1 MNELNKSQYDTLEP
15 ASAEGP
21 YGLLGSDKAPKG
33 PVLSIDT
40 LKALE
45 ELGDVLRGIHK
56 RMISEGYELI
66 DGVIRKKEAQQCI

>member
-1 MNELNKSQYDTLEP
+1 MNELNKSQYDTLES

-21 YGLLGSDKAPKG
+21 YGLLGSDTAPNG
-33 PVLSIDT
+33 PILSIDT